1 MIGEAWRVQGVR
13 DLFDSDAKRHE
24 FKSTHCFRKYF
35 ETKCQLKMNHNNIK
49 LLMDH
54 SLGESQNYHR
64 PTERE
69 LLDDYLNVVDLL
81 TINEEFRLRKV
92 EVLQVQK
99 SRFEKIIKDVETK
112 KTTR

>member
-1 MIGEAWRVQGVR
+1 
-13 DLFDSDAKRHE
+13 
-24 FKSTHCFRKYF
+24 
-35 ETKCQLKMNHNNIK
+35 MNHNNIK

-81 TINEEFRLRKV
+81 TINEEFRLRKKV

-99 SRFEKIIKDVETK
+99 SRFEKIIKDVEQLK
-112 KTTR
+112 RQYAKSRA